1 MYQIMLVED
10 EALVR
15 ESMAQNTNWE
25 NSDSRP
31 RMSLKTAGRRPT
43 ISRLF
48 CRTW

>member
-15 ESMAQNTNWE
+15 ESMRRTRIGK
-25 NSDSRP
+25 NSASRP
-31 RMSLKTAGRRPT
+31 RTSLKTASRRPT

>member
-31 RMSLKTAGRRPT
+31 RTSLKTAGRRPT